1 MYINHIHLLRKEA
14 FSSQNLLTMVGYMMF
29 LQKGQ
34 SDINTNLTSL
44 EIDNLV

>member
-1 MYINHIHLLRKEA
+1 MYINHIHLLRKA
-14 FSSQNLLTMVGYMMF
+14 FSSQNLLTMVEYMLF

-44 EIDNLV
+44 EIVNLV